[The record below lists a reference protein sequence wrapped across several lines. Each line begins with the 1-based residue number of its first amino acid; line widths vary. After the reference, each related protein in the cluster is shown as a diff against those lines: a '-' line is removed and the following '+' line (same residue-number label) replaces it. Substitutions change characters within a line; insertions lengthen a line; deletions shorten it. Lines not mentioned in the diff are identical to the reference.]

1 LFFWEK
7 CFLQQVRCAV
17 VWRLRKEFLCPIC
30 RVVMKSLVAQAQR
43 SPRSRRLM
51 VLPLSSLQHPRV
63 VKLQHQLRQRFR
75 QRRIPPPVTARLAM
89 RVLVTAVVRVV
100 VKRPAAMLVAKQ
112 THQRPR
118 NLLLASQ
125 QQEPLRKPPVMAK
138 AELLRRLRIPAV
150 RSSLDLAMRILPL
163 RLGTQVLMGME
174 VKPPSKPNAQP

>member
-75 QRRIPPPVTARLAM
+75 QRRIPPP
-89 RVLVTAVVRVV
+89 VTAVVRVV